1 MRRPTTTRV
10 VGLIRFKKERT
21 YNMFRRKFIF
31 LTLALIIFAS
41 SMAMV
46 YSKIETFNG
55 EDLFTTVLSAV
66 TTEKEEFEDE
76 LLTGTTPV
84 YEVDTEEKQMS
95 VELH

>member
-1 MRRPTTTRV
+1 M
-10 VGLIRFKKERT
+10 FK
-21 YNMFRRKFIF
+21 RKFIF

-46 YSKIETFNG
+46 YSKIESFDG
-55 EDLFTTVLSAV
+55 KDLFTTVLSAV

-76 LLTGTTPV
+76 LLSDTIPV
-84 YEVDTEEKQMS
+84 YESNAEEKPMS

>member
-1 MRRPTTTRV
+1 MRRPTTPVV

-21 YNMFRRKFIF
+21 YNMFKRKFIF

-46 YSKIETFNG
+46 YSKIESFNG

-66 TTEKEEFEDE
+66 TTEKEEAEDE

-84 YEVDTEEKQMS
+84 YEVDMEDKQMS